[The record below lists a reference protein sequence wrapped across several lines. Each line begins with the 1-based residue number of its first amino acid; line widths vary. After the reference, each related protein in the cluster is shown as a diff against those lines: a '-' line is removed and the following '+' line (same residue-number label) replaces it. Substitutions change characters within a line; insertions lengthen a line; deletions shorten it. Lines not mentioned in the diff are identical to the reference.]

1 MAERG
6 TRVWGLIAAALAG
19 LGGHA
24 SAQNAPRVTV
34 RGEAFD
40 SLRGKPLDGALVSII
55 GAGRTVTADSRGR
68 FVFDTVAPGVYTFVA
83 YHAALDS
90 AGVSGLTAKV
100 NVGATTG
107 DVHLAVPSFATL
119 WRIACGDGRAP
130 TDSGFVYGTVRD
142 AASRKPLGGASVEL
156 TWTDFSVDSARQIH
170 EKRWHRQTRTDASG
184 NYGVCGVPMSAIPN
198 IQASS
203 NEAKSGVIDLFDVS
217 RVRRRDLSIAIAGT
231 GDAERRGTV
240 AGMLTDVS
248 GAPFRGAR
256 ILIADMP
263 EARSGA
269 DGSFT
274 VRDVPAGTRQVDIRS
289 VGMAPYVT
297 AVDVVPHDTVMLA
310 AQLHKITLLDVVRVT
325 GTITQQRRISAL
337 EERKRSGW
345 GYFRDST
352 TFGQYGIMSSVFGS
366 FPSLQVQPING
377 STQFVLTLP
386 QNVRRCV
393 ANLWI
398 DGVRQA
404 VAGDPTVAYGILNDL
419 HPDQIAA
426 VEVYPRGATVPVEFA
441 TVSSSC
447 GAVVIWTKWA
457 LHP

>member
-1 MAERG
+1 MAERE
-6 TRVWGLIAAALAG
+6 TRLRRLAVVLLAG
-19 LGGHA
+19 LGSHA
-24 SAQNAPRVTV
+24 SAQVVRRVTV

-40 SLRGKPLDGALVSII
+40 SLRGKPLDGASVSIL
-55 GAGRTVTADSRGR
+55 GAARTATADSRGR
-68 FVFDTVAPGVYTFVA
+68 FVFDTLAPGVYTFVA

-90 AGVSGLTAKV
+90 AGITGLTAKV
-100 NVGATTG
+100 DVSPGTA

-119 WRIACGDGRAP
+119 WRVACGDSRP
-130 TDSGFVYGTVRD
+130 PVDSGFVYGTVRD
-142 AASRKPLGGASVEL
+142 ALSRKPLSGATVEL

-170 EKRWHRQTRTDASG
+170 QKRWHRQTRTDGSG
-184 NYGVCGVPMSAIPN
+184 NYGVCGVPMTVVPN
-198 IQASS
+198 IQAS
-203 NEAKSGVIDLFDVS
+203 NTDGASGVVDLFDVS
-217 RVRRRDLSIAIAGT
+217 RVRRRDLTIAGA
-231 GDAERRGTV
+231 GDGERRGTV
-240 AGMLTDVS
+240 AGVLTDAG

-263 EARSGA
+263 EARSAG
-269 DGSFT
+269 DGSFA

-325 GTITQQRRISAL
+325 GTMTQQRRISAL
-337 EERKRSGW
+337 EERKHAGW

-352 TFGQYGIMSSVFGS
+352 TFGQLGTMSSVFGTV
-366 FPSLQVQPING
+366 PTLQVQPING
-377 STQFVLTLP
+377 TTQFVLTLP
-386 QNVRRCV
+386 QITRRCV

-398 DGVRQA
+398 DGVRQITSS
-404 VAGDPTVAYGILNDL
+404 DPTIAYGILNDL

-426 VEVYPRGATVPVEFA
+426 IEVYPRGATTPVEFA
-441 TVSSSC
+441 TLNSSC
-447 GAVVIWTKWA
+447 GAVVVWTKWA